1 MEAVMWQLAE
11 AKNKFSEVFTKAL
24 TEGPQ
29 RVRRRG
35 ETVVILAEAEYE
47 RLAGGQTKKMSLGE
61 FLLQGPSFEGLD
73 LERDKSE
80 GREVDLG

>member
-1 MEAVMWQLAE
+1 MWQVAE
-11 AKNKFSEVFTKAL
+11 AKNKFSELITRAL

-35 ETVVILAEAEYE
+35 ETVVVLSEAEYE
-47 RLAGGQTKKMSLGE
+47 RLAGKPEKKMSLGE

-73 LERDKSE
+73 LERDRSE

>member
-1 MEAVMWQLAE
+1 VWHLAE
-11 AKNKFSEVFTKAL
+11 AKNKFSEVFTRAL

-47 RLAGGQTKKMSLGE
+47 RLAGTPARKMSLGE
-61 FLLQGPSFEGLD
+61 YLLRGPSLEGVD
-73 LERDKSE
+73 LERDRSP
-80 GREVDLG
+80 GREADFG

>member
-1 MEAVMWQLAE
+1 MEATMWQLAE
-11 AKNKFSEVFTKAL
+11 AKNKFSEVFTRAM

-29 RVRRRG
+29 TISRRG
-35 ETVVILAEAEYE
+35 EEAVLISRAEYE
-47 RLAGGQTKKMSLGE
+47 RLAAKRAKKMSLGE
-61 FLLQGPSFEGLD
+61 FLLQGPSFEGVD